1 MVATFVRDD
10 MASTSSAKSAGARL
24 SIQADTV
31 RRIDVG
37 PSRPHPTTSNRRTV
51 SSHVESPGT
60 TATTPDPRRWKALG
74 VLGLVQFM
82 LVLDITVVNVALPR
96 IQHELG
102 FSQSGLA
109 WVVNGYVLMA
119 GGLLLLGGRMA
130 DIFGRRRLFL
140 MGVGLFALASATCG
154 AAIDPGMLVASRFVQ
169 GAGEALAAP
178 ASFGLIALL
187 FPDPHERIKALGIWG
202 GIAGLGGTTGT
213 VISGVLVNFASWR
226 WIFFINLP
234 VALFALI
241 MVPRL
246 VSESRMVRE
255 SARPDYAGAVTGTA
269 GLIAVVDGLL
279 QAATHPWGSVNVLLP
294 LLGGLALL
302 AAMVWIEAH
311 SQSPLIPLQFFENRT
326 RVVTNFTTLF
336 FSSAFFSYF
345 FLLTLFE
352 QQVLHY
358 SPLKGGLGYL
368 PFGLS
373 IGAGIGIGTALMPK
387 LGVKPIFAGGF
398 FLCAVGMFLTSGID
412 VHATYISS
420 IMPGM
425 IILGLGS
432 GLCFPAIGNA
442 SLHEVTGQDSSL
454 ASGVQ
459 SAMQQVGGA
468 LGLSVLVTLGLRH
481 ATGQIKNGVT
491 HAVAIAHGYALA
503 FHVGT
508 ALLVIGGILIVILL
522 EHVVVAPKEADSVVE
537 PEEVSASA

>member
-1 MVATFVRDD
+1 MTNG
-10 MASTSSAKSAGARL
+10 S
-24 SIQADTV
+24 
-31 RRIDVG
+31 
-37 PSRPHPTTSNRRTV
+37 PV
-51 SSHVESPGT
+51 SSPVDV
-60 TATTPDPRRWKALG
+60 TPDPRRWKALG

-96 IQHELG
+96 IQHDLG
-102 FSQSGLA
+102 FSASGLA

-119 GGLLLLGGRMA
+119 GGLLLLGGRLA
-130 DIFGRRRLFL
+130 DILGRRRLFL
-140 MGVGLFALASATCG
+140 LGVGLFAAASATCG
-154 AAIDPGMLVASRFVQ
+154 AAVDPAMLVASRFVQ
-169 GAGEALAAP
+169 GAGEAMAAP
-178 ASFGLIALL
+178 AAFGLIALL
-187 FPDPHERIKALGIWG
+187 FPDPRERIKALGMWG

-279 QAATHPWGSVNVLLP
+279 QAATHSWGSVTVLLP
-294 LLGGLALL
+294 FVGGLALL
-302 AAMVWIEAH
+302 GLMVWIEAR
-311 SQSPLIPLQFFENRT
+311 SESPLIPLQFFENRT

-358 SPLKGGLGYL
+358 SPLKGGLTYV

-373 IGAGIGIGTALMPK
+373 IGAGIAIGTGLMPR

-398 FLCAVGMFLTSGID
+398 FICAVGMFLTSGID
-412 VHATYISS
+412 IHSTYVAHV
-420 IMPGM
+420 MPGM
-425 IILGLGS
+425 IVLGFGS

-442 SLHEVTGQDSSL
+442 SLHQVTGQDSSL

-459 SAMQQVGGA
+459 NAMQQVGGA

-481 ATGQIKNGVT
+481 AAGLLRGGVT
-491 HAVAIAHGYALA
+491 RAVAVTHGYVLA
-503 FHVGT
+503 FRVG
-508 ALLVIGGILIVILL
+508 AVLLVIGGVLVSILL
-522 EHVVVAPKEADSVVE
+522 EHVNATPHPPGAEIEAGPDTESQAL
-537 PEEVSASA
+537 PTIA